1 LIGRPEPSETS
12 INFASPPDEYRDTQN
27 RSDHTVKTPEEAQY
41 AAGLRLPDLA
51 GPLITRPTMSQLPVD
66 NSRDGLISAYFIY
79 FHPCHPFLLP
89 HEHTLEVLQQRSFRH
104 LELAIQ
110 YVGSFYVP
118 TARKADYRDTLRR
131 HVLQDNSGKDGT
143 FVQALLLLAIGL
155 HIENDDED
163 SASVLS
169 SAVALALDLGMHY
182 RNFAHI
188 HGENNPLLEESWRRT
203 WWELFVI
210 DGMMGGVNKKYTLQL
225 MQVDMNVSLPC
236 EERNYYPGVRLL
248 TSLPT

>member
-1 LIGRPEPSETS
+1 MYGDPQSRQGHI
-12 INFASPPDEYRDTQN
+12 
-27 RSDHTVKTPEEAQY
+27 VKTPEEEQY
-41 AAGLRLPDLA
+41 AMDLRSSDLA

-66 NSRDGLISAYFIY
+66 NTRDGLIAAYFIY

-89 HEHTLEVLQQRSFRH
+89 HEHTLDMLQQRSLRH

-110 YVGSFYVP
+110 YVASFYVP
-118 TARKADYRDTLRR
+118 TARKADHRDTLRR

-182 RNFAHI
+182 RDFAAMN
-188 HGENNPLLEESWRRT
+188 GEGNPLLEESWRRT

-210 DGMMGGVNKKYTLQL
+210 DGMMGGVNQKYTLQL
-225 MQVDMNVSLPC
+225 MLVDMNVSLPC
-236 EERNYYPGVRLL
+236 EEVDYKPGVSISPLY
-248 TSLPT
+248 